1 MFQVGKRN
9 AKWAISI
16 VALPLLLSTSGCENI
31 RMSSIPMYQDVGFD
45 QVKPILESRCLP
57 CHQGDYMGTNI
68 PDFRTSADVYN
79 PDRRS
84 PLIVPGEPEK
94 SRLLQVVYLMK
105 DSEGS
110 MPPVGHSLSVE
121 EKDIIGEWV
130 RQGAS
135 WPDDEVLKSD
145 ALKNRSLRR

>member
-1 MFQVGKRN
+1 MGRQIGG
-9 AKWAISI
+9 WAIGI
-16 VALPLLLSTSGCENI
+16 PVLCLLLTHSGCQHI
-31 RMSSIPMYQDVGFD
+31 GMSSIPMYQEVGFD

-57 CHQGDYMGTNI
+57 CHQGDYMGTKI
-68 PDFRTSADVYN
+68 PDFRTAGDLYT
-79 PDRRS
+79 PHRRP
-84 PLIVPGEPEK
+84 PLIVPHEPEK

-121 EKDIIGEWV
+121 EKDTIGEWV

-135 WPDDEVLKSD
+135 WPDNEVIERE
-145 ALKNRSLRR
+145 ALKDRSLRR